1 MYCSK
6 CGAVLAADAAF
17 CASCGNPVVRGAFGG
32 AAGVPVPANVGVA
45 GFSTTCSVTYAG
57 FWLRF
62 VAHLI
67 DGLIL
72 GVGVFA
78 LVIPLLFLTGLVAA
92 LERLPEHLD
101 GQPNPAAIAAILSLV
116 FTFVA
121 VGILLQWLYYA
132 YFESGEKQATWG
144 KQALGLYVT
153 DCAANRVS
161 FGRASGR
168 FFAKI
173 ISALIPLW
181 IGYIMA
187 GFTEKKQALHDMIA
201 GCLVLRR

>member
-1 MYCSK
+1 
-6 CGAVLAADAAF
+6 
-17 CASCGNPVVRGAFGG
+17 
-32 AAGVPVPANVGVA
+32 
-45 GFSTTCSVTYAG
+45 VTYAG

-78 LVIPLLFLTGLVAA
+78 LVIPLVFLTGLAA
-92 LERLPEHLD
+92 TLESLPHRLEGME
-101 GQPNPAAIAAILSLV
+101 GQPNPALIGAILSLV
-116 FTFVA
+116 FMFVI
-121 VGILLQWLYYA
+121 VSVLLQWLYFA
-132 YFESGEKQATWG
+132 YLESGEKQATWG

-153 DCAANRVS
+153 DVATERVS

-168 FFAKI
+168 YFAKF
-173 ISALIPLW
+173 ISHMIPLG
-181 IGYIMA
+181 IGFIMA
-187 GFTEKKQALHDMIA
+187 GVTERKQALHDMIA

>member
-1 MYCSK
+1 
-6 CGAVLAADAAF
+6 
-17 CASCGNPVVRGAFGG
+17 
-32 AAGVPVPANVGVA
+32 
-45 GFSTTCSVTYAG
+45 
-57 FWLRF
+57 
-62 VAHLI
+62 
-67 DGLIL
+67 
-72 GVGVFA
+72 
-78 LVIPLLFLTGLVAA
+78 
-92 LERLPEHLD
+92 
-101 GQPNPAAIAAILSLV
+101 
-116 FTFVA
+116 
-121 VGILLQWLYYA
+121 
-132 YFESGEKQATWG
+132 
-144 KQALGLYVT
+144 VT

>member
-1 MYCSK
+1 M
-6 CGAVLAADAAF
+6 
-17 CASCGNPVVRGAFGG
+17 
-32 AAGVPVPANVGVA
+32 
-45 GFSTTCSVTYAG
+45 TYAG

-78 LVIPLLFLTGLVAA
+78 LVIPLVFLTGLAA
-92 LERLPEHLD
+92 TLESLPRRIEGMEGH
-101 GQPNPAAIAAILSLV
+101 PNPALIGAILSLV
-116 FTFVA
+116 FLFVT
-121 VGILLQWLYYA
+121 VGVLLQWLYYA

-153 DCAANRVS
+153 DVAVNRVS

-187 GFTEKKQALHDMIA
+187 GFTERKQALHDMIA

>member
-1 MYCSK
+1 
-6 CGAVLAADAAF
+6 
-17 CASCGNPVVRGAFGG
+17 VVRAALAG
-32 AAGVPVPANVGVA
+32 AAGAAVPANMGVA
-45 GFSTTCSVTYAG
+45 GFSTTRSVMYAG

-78 LVIPLLFLTGLVAA
+78 LVIPLLFLTGLAA
-92 LERLPEHLD
+92 TLASLPHRLEGME
-101 GQPNPAAIAAILSLV
+101 GQPNPAVIGAILSLV
-116 FTFVA
+116 FMFVM
-121 VGILLQWLYYA
+121 VGVLLQWLYYA
-132 YFESGEKQATWG
+132 YLESGEKQATWG

-153 DCAANRVS
+153 DGAANRIS